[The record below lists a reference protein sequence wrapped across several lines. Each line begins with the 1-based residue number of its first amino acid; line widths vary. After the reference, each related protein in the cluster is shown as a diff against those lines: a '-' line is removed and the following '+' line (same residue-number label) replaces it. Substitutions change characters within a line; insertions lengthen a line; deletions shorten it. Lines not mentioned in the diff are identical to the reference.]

1 MNSLDIN
8 RIKRHAHQMRAEEM
22 ARLQRLLATRLGA
35 SLGLANLAH
44 LANHALHW
52 LFSWHPN
59 TRHS

>member
-8 RIKRHAHQMRAEEM
+8 RIERHARQMRAEEM

-35 SLGLANLAH
+35 RLADLAH
-44 LANHALHW
+44 HANHALHS
-52 LFSWHPN
+52 LFSWNPN